1 MSKALVLSVVFAL
14 CALMLG
20 IARYDA
26 HYADR
31 IHHSQDSLTLAESR
45 TNAGRTIPTPDR

>member
-1 MSKALVLSVVFAL
+1 MSLEKEFAREIVMSKALVLTVVFL
-14 CALMLG
+14 VCVVMLG

-31 IHHSQDSLTLAESR
+31 IHHSQV
-45 TNAGRTIPTPDR
+45 G